1 MPSIYGEMEFAIHF
15 GRLYVLN
22 IPKSFT
28 EDSEQP
34 SVGIFQ
40 TNLTRGYKPR
50 PSVLSVPSNVRK
62 YGKTR
67 RSQNKGKFQ
76 RWNKKG
82 KVFEIGEDGKKI
94 PKEKASRSSF
104 FTAVSSQEK
113 AVDFLTQRGF
123 SEAQSSSEFYS
134 VEIHTDHEFCVV
146 TDKDFNF
153 QKIKLPKLRWCAVDI
168 KRAWKENP
176 EKQDDTELDG
186 VETDVRFI
194 LQVGNLMQ
202 KHNRGVFKWLYEN
215 QYQSN
220 YSDHFGNDRSKQRHE
235 PVAIPRNYL

>member
-1 MPSIYGEMEFAIHF
+1 MPSIHGQMEFATHF

-28 EDSEQP
+28 EDSESP

-40 TNLTRGYKPR
+40 TNLTRGHKPR
-50 PSVLSVPSNVRK
+50 PSVLSVPHNIRK

-67 RSQNKGKFQ
+67 GSQSKGKSQ

-82 KVFEIGEDGKKI
+82 KVFEIGEDRKKI

-104 FTAVSSQEK
+104 FTVVPSQEK
-113 AVDFLTQRGF
+113 AVDFLTQKRF
-123 SEAQSSSEFYS
+123 SQAQPSSEFYYI
-134 VEIHTDHEFCVV
+134 EIHTDHEFCVV

-153 QKIKLPKLRWCAVDI
+153 KKIKLPKLRWCAVDI

-194 LQVGNLMQ
+194 LQVGNLM
-202 KHNRGVFKWLYEN
+202 RT
-215 QYQSN
+215 
-220 YSDHFGNDRSKQRHE
+220 
-235 PVAIPRNYL
+235 